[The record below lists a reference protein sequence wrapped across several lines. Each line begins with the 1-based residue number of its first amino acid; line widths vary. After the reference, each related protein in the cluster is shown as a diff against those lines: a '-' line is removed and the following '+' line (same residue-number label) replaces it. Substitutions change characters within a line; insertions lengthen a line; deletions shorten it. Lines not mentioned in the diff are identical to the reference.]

1 MAKKLPPELL
11 SRVAAR
17 FRALSDEARLRLL
30 LRLRQGPATVSELV
44 EATGLSQPS
53 VSKHLG
59 VLREVGIVASRREGT
74 QVLNDIRD
82 QTVFNLCDIVCN
94 GVRTYHAEINKAL
107 RTRSA
112 INFEI

>member
-1 MAKKLPPELL
+1 MAKNMTPELL
-11 SRVAAR
+11 ARVAAR

-30 LRLRQGPATVSELV
+30 LHLRQGPATVGELV
-44 EATGLSQPS
+44 EATGLAQPS

-74 QVLNDIRD
+74 AVVNHIRD
-82 QTVFNLCDIVCN
+82 PAVFDLCDIVCN

-107 RTRSA
+107 RTNRPL
-112 INFEI
+112 NFEI